1 MPRKERREPPDFVVS
16 DDFVTD
22 EDLPDEHFAI
32 DEDPDN
38 PQLVEILPD
47 REAAEQ
53 RAAAINAEHGNA
65 PFLTVFR
72 EDGEEDLV
80 EAEAVPFKT
89 GRWGVYLVI
98 IADAC

>member
-1 MPRKERREPPDFVVS
+1 MPPEERRQPPDFIVTG
-16 DDFVTD
+16 DFVED
-22 EDLPDEHFAI
+22 EDLPDEYFAV

-38 PQLVEILPD
+38 PQLVEILPT
-47 REAAEQ
+47 REAAER

-72 EDGEEDLV
+72 GNGEADLV
-80 EAEAVPFKT
+80 EAEAVPFDT